1 MLFFTDYQALL
12 MTLPME
18 TMSSSQVRLL
28 VLTPEYPDFLW
39 LQSLLAAD
47 QELLPDLVWCPDL
60 IDCDDLIRHTHFDVI
75 LWDCVFHGDSE
86 AAFLDYLNVAS
97 NDKPV
102 LALSGET
109 SAERAPEL
117 MASGAADYLCR
128 QSLDSWS
135 LARSVKC
142 LWYRGQLVGSAH
154 GHLGR
159 EVASGFINRDL
170 FFDRLQQALL
180 RAERGGHRLA
190 LLHLNLDDFRSF
202 NESFGYQKSDQ
213 LVLKLA
219 ERLRHSL
226 RRVDSLMRIGGDE
239 LAIIVEKVEDSL
251 DITQIIRKLVG
262 ALNDPVTV
270 DGQSV
275 VVSASLGVAT
285 YPEAGDSPENLM
297 RRANRAMFEAKRDPG
312 TSYRFY
318 DRQLHIT
325 AGYQLRLEADLRNA
339 LRGNELE
346 LYYQPRIDLAT
357 EEVRG
362 VECLLRWNHPER
374 GLVGPDEFIPV
385 AERSGLIVPIGYW
398 VIEQACKRL
407 QTSAELGFPGLV
419 FAVNLS
425 FRQFHDRKMTET
437 IFRIIFNANVDTSL
451 LELELTESAMMHDPE
466 YAQRCLREL
475 NQLGISFAL
484 DDFGTG
490 FSSLSNLQH
499 LPISLVKIDKSFVQ
513 ELGHS
518 ADAEHIIRAII
529 SLAHSLQISVV
540 AEGVETEGQLEF
552 LRQQHCDEIQGYY
565 YARPMPWQDLV
576 HFLHNRSQAACLQQ

>member
-1 MLFFTDYQALL
+1 
-12 MTLPME
+12 MTLAVK
-18 TMSSSQVRLL
+18 SFNSGYVRLL
-28 VLTPEYPDFLW
+28 VLTPEYSDFLW
-39 LQSLLAAD
+39 LSALLAGD
-47 QELLPDLVWCPDL
+47 REMEPDLTWCPDL
-60 IDCDDLIRHTHFDVI
+60 IDCDDLIRNTHFDVI
-75 LWDCVFHGDSE
+75 LWDCVFHGGSE
-86 AAFLDYLNVAS
+86 DAFLQYLSAS
-97 NDKPV
+97 SHEKPV
-102 LALSGET
+102 LAMSAE
-109 SAERAPEL
+109 SAAERAPGL
-117 MASGAADYLCR
+117 CSNGAADYLSR
-128 QSLDSWS
+128 QVLDGWS
-135 LARSVKC
+135 LRRAVRC
-142 LWYRGQLVGSAH
+142 LWYRQQLSESAH
-154 GHLGR
+154 GQLGR

-180 RAERGGHRLA
+180 RAERAGQRLA
-190 LLHLNLDDFRSF
+190 LLHINLDDFRSF

-213 LVLKLA
+213 IMLKLA
-219 ERLRHSL
+219 ERLRLNL
-226 RRVDSLMRIGGDE
+226 RRMDSLMRIGGDE
-239 LAIIVEKVEDSL
+239 FAIIVEKVEDSL
-251 DITQIIRKLVG
+251 DITQIIRKIVN
-262 ALNDPVTV
+262 ALGEPISI
-270 DGQSV
+270 DGQNV

-285 YPEAGDSPENLM
+285 YPEAGDSPENLL

-346 LYYQPRIDLAT
+346 VYYQPRIDLAT

-407 QTSAELGFPGLV
+407 QESSELGHPGLV

-552 LRQQHCDEIQGYY
+552 LRQHHCDEIQGYY
-565 YARPMPWQDLV
+565 YARPMPWSDLV
-576 HFLHNRSQAACLQQ
+576 QFLDNRGRSACLQQ

>member
-1 MLFFTDYQALL
+1 
-12 MTLPME
+12 MTLP
-18 TMSSSQVRLL
+18 TDTRPDCLRLL
-28 VLTPEYPDFLW
+28 VLTPEYADYLW
-39 LQSLLAAD
+39 FSAMLADDSEICSDAT
-47 QELLPDLVWCPDL
+47 WCPDL
-60 IDCDDLIRHTHFDVI
+60 VDCDDLISNASFDVI
-75 LWDCVFHGDSE
+75 VWDCVFHGGSE
-86 AAFLDYLNVAS
+86 ASFLQYLSVSSEDKPILAMSAESCGEKARYLVENGASDYLS
-97 NDKPV
+97 
-102 LALSGET
+102 
-109 SAERAPEL
+109 RREL
-117 MASGAADYLCR
+117 DPWNFR
-128 QSLDSWS
+128 
-135 LARSVKC
+135 RSIKC
-142 LWYRGQLVGSAH
+142 LWYRSQLTQSTNGQ
-154 GHLGR
+154 LGR
-159 EVASGFINRDL
+159 EVATGFINRDL
-170 FFDRLQQALL
+170 FFDRLQQAVL
-180 RAERGGHRLA
+180 RAERANHRLA
-190 LLHLNLDDFRSF
+190 LLHLNIDDFRNI

-213 LVLKLA
+213 LMLRLA
-219 ERLRHSL
+219 ERLRQTL
-226 RRVDSLMRIGGDE
+226 RRVDSLMRSGGDE

-251 DITQIIRKLVG
+251 DITQIIRKVVS
-262 ALNDPVTV
+262 ALDEPVMV
-270 DGQSV
+270 DGQNV

-285 YPEAGDSPENLM
+285 YPEAGDSPEELL

-318 DRQLHIT
+318 DRQLHIS

-339 LRGNELE
+339 LRGKELE

-407 QTSAELGFPGLV
+407 QESTELGFPGLV

-513 ELGHS
+513 ELGQS

-565 YARPMPWQDLV
+565 YARPMPWNDLV
-576 HFLHNRSQAACLQQ
+576 QFMNRQNQSACLQK

>member
-1 MLFFTDYQALL
+1 
-12 MTLPME
+12 MTLPLE
-18 TMSSSQVRLL
+18 NVGHDQLRVL
-28 VLTPEYPDFLW
+28 VLTPDYADFLW
-39 LQSLLAAD
+39 LDALLAGD
-47 QELLPDLVWCPDL
+47 PEMNPDSTWCPDL
-60 IDCDDLIRHTHFDVI
+60 VDCDDLIRNAKFDIIV
-75 LWDCVFHGDSE
+75 WNCVFHGGSE
-86 AAFLDYLNVAS
+86 TAFLQYLAVAS
-97 NDKPV
+97 GGRPV
-102 LALSGET
+102 LALS
-109 SAERAPEL
+109 AEAPGVRAPDL
-117 MASGAADYLCR
+117 LSGGAADYLSR
-128 QSLDSWS
+128 QGLDHWS
-135 LARSVKC
+135 FRRAVKS
-142 LWYRGQLVGSAH
+142 LWYREQLANSAH
-154 GHLGR
+154 SQLGR
-159 EVASGFINRDL
+159 GVASGFINRDL

-180 RAERGGHRLA
+180 RAQRGNHRLA
-190 LLHLNLDDFRSF
+190 LLHLNIDDFRSI

-213 LVLKLA
+213 LMIKLA
-219 ERLRHSL
+219 AKVRQGL

-239 LAIIVEKVEDSL
+239 LAIIVEKIEDSL
-251 DITQIIRKLVG
+251 DITQIIRKVVN
-262 ALNDPVTV
+262 ALNEPVTI

-285 YPEAGDSPENLM
+285 YPEAGESPENLM

-318 DRQLHIT
+318 DRQLHLS

-346 LYYQPRIDLAT
+346 LYYQPRIDLASN
-357 EEVRG
+357 EVRG

-407 QTSAELGFPGLV
+407 QESAELGFPGLV

-513 ELGHS
+513 ALGQS

-540 AEGVETEGQLEF
+540 AEGVETESQLEF
-552 LRQQHCDEIQGYY
+552 LRQQHCDEIQGYF
-565 YARPMPWQDLV
+565 YARPMPWADLV
-576 HFLHNRSQAACLQQ
+576 QFLNKRGESACLQL

>member
-1 MLFFTDYQALL
+1 
-12 MTLPME
+12 MTLPLE
-18 TMSSSQVRLL
+18 TIRPSQLRVL
-28 VLTPEYPDFLW
+28 VLVPDYADYLW
-39 LQSLLAAD
+39 LDHFLSHDPEFDAD
-47 QELLPDLVWCPDL
+47 ATWCPDL
-60 IDCDDLIRHTHFDVI
+60 VDCDDLIRNASFDVI
-75 LWDCVFHGDSE
+75 IWDCVFHGGSE
-86 AAFLDYLNVAS
+86 SAFLQYLAVAS
-97 NDKPV
+97 NEKPV
-102 LALSGET
+102 LALSAE
-109 SAERAPEL
+109 SADERAPEL
-117 MASGAADYLCR
+117 LVAGADDYLCR
-128 QSLDSWS
+128 QTLEHWS
-135 LARSVKC
+135 LCRAVKS
-142 LWYRGQLVGSAH
+142 LWYRGQLSESAH
-154 GHLGR
+154 GQLGR
-159 EVASGFINRDL
+159 GVATGFINRDL

-190 LLHLNLDDFRSF
+190 LLHLNIDDFRSI

-213 LVLKLA
+213 LMMKLA
-219 ERLRHSL
+219 ERMRQGL

-251 DITQIIRKLVG
+251 DITQIIRKVVA
-262 ALNDPVTV
+262 ALDEPVTL
-270 DGQSV
+270 DGQAIGV
-275 VVSASLGVAT
+275 NASLGVAT
-285 YPEAGDSPENLM
+285 YPEAGDSAENLL

-318 DRQLHIT
+318 DRQLHIS
-325 AGYQLRLEADLRNA
+325 AGYQLRLEADLRSA
-339 LRGNELE
+339 LRGRELE

-362 VECLLRWNHPER
+362 VECLLRWHHPER

-407 QTSAELGFPGLV
+407 QESAEMGFPGLV

-513 ELGHS
+513 DLGNS

-565 YARPMPWQDLV
+565 YARPMPWSDLV
-576 HFLHNRSQAACLQQ
+576 QFLRSRGQPACLQR

>member
-1 MLFFTDYQALL
+1 
-12 MTLPME
+12 MTLVPTE
-18 TMSSSQVRLL
+18 ANASQVKVL
-28 VLTPEYPDFLW
+28 VLTREYADFLW
-39 LQSLLAAD
+39 LGTLLSGDAEMNAD
-47 QELLPDLVWCPDL
+47 MTWCPDL
-60 IDCDDLIRHTHFDVI
+60 VDCDDLIRNTSFDLI
-75 LWDCVFHGDSE
+75 LWDCVFHSGSE
-86 AAFLDYLNVAS
+86 SSFIQYLMAS
-97 NDKPV
+97 SGEKPI
-102 LALSGET
+102 LALSAEA
-109 SAERAPEL
+109 SEERAAEL
-117 MASGAADYLCR
+117 CDNGASDYLSR
-128 QSLDSWS
+128 QSLDRRA
-135 LARSVKC
+135 LRRSVRC
-142 LWYRGQLVGSAH
+142 LWYRQQLSESAH
-154 GHLGR
+154 GQLGR

-170 FFDRLQQALL
+170 FFDRLQSALT
-180 RAERGGHRLA
+180 RAKTASHRLA
-190 LLHLNLDDFRSF
+190 LLHINLDDFRSF
-202 NESFGYQKSDQ
+202 NESFGYRQSDQ
-213 LVLKLA
+213 LLLRLA
-219 ERLRHSL
+219 KRLRLEL
-226 RRVDSLMRIGGDE
+226 RRADSLMRIGGDE
-239 LAIIVEKVEDSL
+239 FAIIIEKVDDSL
-251 DITQIIRKLVG
+251 NVAQIIRKIVT
-262 ALNDPVTV
+262 ALGEPVQL
-270 DGQSV
+270 DGQAI

-285 YPEAGDSPENLM
+285 YPEAGDSPENLL

-312 TSYRFY
+312 TSYRYY
-318 DRQLHIT
+318 DRELHIT
-325 AGYQLRLEADLRNA
+325 AGHQLRLEADLRNA

-346 LYYQPRIDLAT
+346 VFYQPRIDLAT

-407 QTSAELGFPGLV
+407 QESGELGHPGLV

-437 IFRIIFNANVDTSL
+437 IFRIIYNANIDTSL

-513 ELGHS
+513 DLGRS

-565 YARPMPWQDLV
+565 YARPMPWERLV
-576 HFLHNRSQAACLQQ
+576 EFLENRDKAACL

>member
-1 MLFFTDYQALL
+1 
-12 MTLPME
+12 MTLP
-18 TMSSSQVRLL
+18 TDTRPDCLRLL
-28 VLTPEYPDFLW
+28 VLTPEYADYLW
-39 LQSLLAAD
+39 FSAMLADDSEICSDAT
-47 QELLPDLVWCPDL
+47 WCPDL
-60 IDCDDLIRHTHFDVI
+60 VDCDDLISNASFDVI
-75 LWDCVFHGDSE
+75 VWDCVFHGGSE
-86 AAFLDYLNVAS
+86 ASFLQYLSVSSEDIPILAMSAESCGEKARYLVENGASDYLS
-97 NDKPV
+97 
-102 LALSGET
+102 
-109 SAERAPEL
+109 RREL
-117 MASGAADYLCR
+117 DPWNFR
-128 QSLDSWS
+128 
-135 LARSVKC
+135 RSIKC
-142 LWYRGQLVGSAH
+142 LWYRSQLTQSANGQ
-154 GHLGR
+154 LGR
-159 EVASGFINRDL
+159 EVATGFINRDL
-170 FFDRLQQALL
+170 FFDRLQQAVL
-180 RAERGGHRLA
+180 RAERANHRLA
-190 LLHLNLDDFRSF
+190 LLHLNIDDFRNI

-213 LVLKLA
+213 LMLRLA
-219 ERLRHSL
+219 ERLRQTL

-251 DITQIIRKLVG
+251 DITQIIRKVVS
-262 ALNDPVTV
+262 ALDEPVMV
-270 DGQSV
+270 DGQNV

-285 YPEAGDSPENLM
+285 YPEAGDSPEELL

-318 DRQLHIT
+318 DRQLHIS

-339 LRGNELE
+339 LRGKELE

-407 QTSAELGFPGLV
+407 QESTELGFPGLV

-513 ELGHS
+513 ELGQS

-565 YARPMPWQDLV
+565 YARPMPWNDLV
-576 HFLHNRSQAACLQQ
+576 QFLNRQNQSACLQK

>member
-1 MLFFTDYQALL
+1 
-12 MTLPME
+12 MTLSLD
-18 TMSSSQVRLL
+18 TRHDRLRLL
-28 VLTPEYPDFLW
+28 VLTPEYADYLW
-39 LQSLLAAD
+39 FRAMLSDD
-47 QELLPDLVWCPDL
+47 QEISPDATWCPDL
-60 IDCDDLIRHTHFDVI
+60 IDCDDLIRNASFDVI
-75 LWDCVFHGDSE
+75 VWDCVFHGGSE
-86 AAFLDYLNVAS
+86 SGFLQYLMVS
-97 NDKPV
+97 SEDKPI
-102 LALSGET
+102 LALS
-109 SAERAPEL
+109 AAPCDEKGPEVL
-117 MASGAADYLCR
+117 ASGAADYLCR
-128 QSLDSWS
+128 QTIDGWS
-135 LARSVKC
+135 FRRAVKC
-142 LWYRGQLVGSAH
+142 LWYREQLSESAH
-154 GHLGR
+154 GQLGR
-159 EVASGFINRDL
+159 EVATGFINRDL

-180 RAERGGHRLA
+180 RAERAGHRLA
-190 LLHLNLDDFRSF
+190 LLHLNLDDFRNI
-202 NESFGYQKSDQ
+202 NETFGYQKSDQ
-213 LVLKLA
+213 LMFRLA
-219 ERLRHSL
+219 ERLRHKL

-251 DITQIIRKLVG
+251 DISQIIRKVVE
-262 ALNDPVTV
+262 ALDEPLTL
-270 DGQSV
+270 DGQTL

-285 YPEAGDSPENLM
+285 YPEAGDSPEELL

-318 DRQLHIT
+318 DRQLHIS

-339 LRGNELE
+339 IRRKELE

-357 EEVRG
+357 EEARG

-374 GLVGPDEFIPV
+374 GMVGPEEFIPV

-407 QTSAELGFPGLV
+407 KESAELGFPGLV

-451 LELELTESAMMHDPE
+451 LELELTESAMMHDPD

-513 ELGHS
+513 ELGTS

-529 SLAHSLQISVV
+529 SLAHSLQMSVV
-540 AEGVETEGQLEF
+540 AEGVETKGQLDF
-552 LRQQHCDEIQGYY
+552 LRQHHCDEIQGYY
-565 YARPMPWQDLV
+565 FARPMPWEDLV
-576 HFLHNRSQAACLQQ
+576 QFLTRQNQSACLQK

>member
-1 MLFFTDYQALL
+1 
-12 MTLPME
+12 MTLP
-18 TMSSSQVRLL
+18 TDTRPDCLRLL
-28 VLTPEYPDFLW
+28 VLTPEYADYLW
-39 LQSLLAAD
+39 FSAMLADDSEICSDAT
-47 QELLPDLVWCPDL
+47 WCPDL
-60 IDCDDLIRHTHFDVI
+60 VDCDDLISNASFDVI
-75 LWDCVFHGDSE
+75 VWDCVFHGGSE
-86 AAFLDYLNVAS
+86 ASFLQYLSVSSEDKPILAMSAESCGEKARYLVENGASDYLS
-97 NDKPV
+97 
-102 LALSGET
+102 
-109 SAERAPEL
+109 RREL
-117 MASGAADYLCR
+117 DPWNFR
-128 QSLDSWS
+128 
-135 LARSVKC
+135 RSIKC
-142 LWYRGQLVGSAH
+142 LWYRSQLTQSANGQ
-154 GHLGR
+154 LGR
-159 EVASGFINRDL
+159 EVATGFINRDL
-170 FFDRLQQALL
+170 FFDRLQQAVL
-180 RAERGGHRLA
+180 RAERANHRLA
-190 LLHLNLDDFRSF
+190 LLHLNIDDFRNI

-213 LVLKLA
+213 LMLRLA
-219 ERLRHSL
+219 ERLRQTL

-251 DITQIIRKLVG
+251 DITQIIRKVVS
-262 ALNDPVTV
+262 ALDEPVMV
-270 DGQSV
+270 DGQNV

-285 YPEAGDSPENLM
+285 YPEAGDSPEELL

-318 DRQLHIT
+318 DRQLHIS

-339 LRGNELE
+339 LRGKELE

-407 QTSAELGFPGLV
+407 QESTELGFPGLV

-490 FSSLSNLQH
+490 FSSLSNLQP

-513 ELGHS
+513 ELGQS

-565 YARPMPWQDLV
+565 YARPMPWNDLV
-576 HFLHNRSQAACLQQ
+576 QFLNRQNQSACLQK

>member
-1 MLFFTDYQALL
+1 
-12 MTLPME
+12 MTLSLDTRPDCL
-18 TMSSSQVRLL
+18 RLL
-28 VLTPEYPDFLW
+28 VLTPEYADFLW
-39 LQSLLAAD
+39 LSALLQD
-47 QELLPDLVWCPDL
+47 DPEISPDAIWCPDL
-60 IDCDDLIRHTHFDVI
+60 VDCDDLIRNASFDVI
-75 LWDCVFHGDSE
+75 VWDCIFHGGDEQSFLQYLSVSSE
-86 AAFLDYLNVAS
+86 
-97 NDKPV
+97 DKPV
-102 LALSGET
+102 LALS
-109 SAERAPEL
+109 AEPCNERGGKL
-117 MASGAADYLCR
+117 LQDGASDYLCR
-128 QSLDSWS
+128 QTLDRWS
-135 LARSVKC
+135 FRRAVKY
-142 LWYRGQLVGSAH
+142 LWYRVQLSESANGQ
-154 GHLGR
+154 LGR
-159 EVASGFINRDL
+159 EVATGFINRDL

-180 RAERGGHRLA
+180 RAERAGHRLA
-190 LLHLNLDDFRSF
+190 LLHLNVDDFRSI

-213 LVLKLA
+213 LMFRLA
-219 ERLRHSL
+219 ERLRQKM

-239 LAIIVEKVEDSL
+239 LAIIIEKVEDSL
-251 DITQIIRKLVG
+251 DITQIIRKVVV
-262 ALNDPVTV
+262 ALDEPLTV
-270 DGQSV
+270 DGQMI

-285 YPEAGDSPENLM
+285 YPEAGDSPEELL

-318 DRQLHIT
+318 DRQLHIS

-339 LRGNELE
+339 LRGKELE

-362 VECLLRWNHPER
+362 VECLLRWNHPKR

-407 QTSAELGFPGLV
+407 QESAEMGFPGLV

-451 LELELTESAMMHDPE
+451 LELELTESAMMHDPD

-513 ELGHS
+513 ELGQS

-540 AEGVETEGQLEF
+540 AEGVETESQLEF

-565 YARPMPWQDLV
+565 FARPMPWNDLV
-576 HFLHNRSQAACLQQ
+576 QFLNHRNQSACLQQ

>member
-1 MLFFTDYQALL
+1 
-12 MTLPME
+12 MTLVSTEAKVSP
-18 TMSSSQVRLL
+18 VKLL
-28 VLTPEYPDFLW
+28 VLTPEYADLLW
-39 LQSLLAAD
+39 LADLLAGDTEMDAD
-47 QELLPDLVWCPDL
+47 LTWCPDL
-60 IDCDDLIRHTHFDVI
+60 VDCDDLIRNTSFDVVI
-75 LWDCVFHGDSE
+75 WDCVFHSGSE
-86 AAFLDYLNVAS
+86 SAFLQYLTVS
-97 NDKPV
+97 GGEKPI
-102 LALSGET
+102 LALS
-109 SAERAPEL
+109 AEPFAKRGVEL
-117 MASGAADYLCR
+117 CRRGAADYLSR
-128 QSLDSWS
+128 QSLDCWT
-135 LARSVKC
+135 LRRAVRC
-142 LWYRGQLVGSAH
+142 LWYRQQLSESAH

-170 FFDRLQQALL
+170 FFDRLQNALI
-180 RAERGGHRLA
+180 RAKTASQRLA
-190 LLHLNLDDFRSF
+190 LLHINLDDFRSF
-202 NESFGYQKSDQ
+202 NESFGYRQSDQ
-213 LVLKLA
+213 LMLKLA
-219 ERLRHSL
+219 DRMRTDL
-226 RRVDSLMRIGGDE
+226 RRADSLMRIGGDE
-239 LAIIVEKVEDSL
+239 FAIIIEKVDDGPDVAQL
-251 DITQIIRKLVG
+251 IRKIVAAMG
-262 ALNDPVTV
+262 EPVQI

-285 YPEAGDSPENLM
+285 YPEAGDSPENLL

-312 TSYRFY
+312 TSYRYY
-318 DRQLHIT
+318 DRELHIT
-325 AGYQLRLEADLRNA
+325 AGHQLRLEADLRNA

-346 LYYQPRIDLAT
+346 VFYQPRIDLAT

-407 QTSAELGFPGLV
+407 KEADGMGYPGLV

-437 IFRIIFNANVDTSL
+437 IFRIIFNANIDTSL
-451 LELELTESAMMHDPE
+451 LELELTESAMMHDPD

-513 ELGHS
+513 GLGHS
-518 ADAEHIIRAII
+518 ADSEHIIRAII

-552 LRQQHCDEIQGYY
+552 LRQHHCDEIQGYY
-565 YARPMPWQDLV
+565 YARPMPWNSLV
-576 HFLHNRSQAACLQQ
+576 EFLNNRGKAACL

>member
-1 MLFFTDYQALL
+1 
-12 MTLPME
+12 MTLP
-18 TMSSSQVRLL
+18 TDTRPDCLRLL
-28 VLTPEYPDFLW
+28 VLTPEYADYLW
-39 LQSLLAAD
+39 FSAMLADDSEICSDAT
-47 QELLPDLVWCPDL
+47 WCPDL
-60 IDCDDLIRHTHFDVI
+60 VDCDDLISNASFDVI
-75 LWDCVFHGDSE
+75 VWDCVFHGGSE
-86 AAFLDYLNVAS
+86 ASFLQYLSVSSEDKPILAMSAESCGEKARYLVENGASDYLS
-97 NDKPV
+97 
-102 LALSGET
+102 
-109 SAERAPEL
+109 RREL
-117 MASGAADYLCR
+117 DPWNFR
-128 QSLDSWS
+128 
-135 LARSVKC
+135 RSIKC
-142 LWYRGQLVGSAH
+142 LWYRSQLTQSTNGQ
-154 GHLGR
+154 LGR
-159 EVASGFINRDL
+159 EVATGFINRDL
-170 FFDRLQQALL
+170 FFDRLQQAVL
-180 RAERGGHRLA
+180 RAERANHRLA
-190 LLHLNLDDFRSF
+190 LLHLNIDDFRNI

-213 LVLKLA
+213 LMLRLA
-219 ERLRHSL
+219 ERLRQTL
-226 RRVDSLMRIGGDE
+226 RRLDSLMRIGGDE

-251 DITQIIRKLVG
+251 DITQIIRKVVS
-262 ALNDPVTV
+262 ALDEPVMV
-270 DGQSV
+270 DGQNV

-285 YPEAGDSPENLM
+285 YPEAGDSPEELL

-318 DRQLHIT
+318 DRQLHIS

-339 LRGNELE
+339 LRGKELE

-407 QTSAELGFPGLV
+407 QESTELGFPGLV

-513 ELGHS
+513 ELGQS

-565 YARPMPWQDLV
+565 YARPMPWNDLV
-576 HFLHNRSQAACLQQ
+576 KFMNRQNQSACLQK

>member
-1 MLFFTDYQALL
+1 
-12 MTLPME
+12 MTLP
-18 TMSSSQVRLL
+18 TDTRPDCLRLL
-28 VLTPEYPDFLW
+28 VLTPEYADYLW
-39 LQSLLAAD
+39 LSAMLADDSEICSDAT
-47 QELLPDLVWCPDL
+47 WCPDL
-60 IDCDDLIRHTHFDVI
+60 VDCDDLISNASFDVI
-75 LWDCVFHGDSE
+75 VWDCVFHGGSE
-86 AAFLDYLNVAS
+86 ASFLQYLSVSSEDKPILAMSAESCGEKARYLVENGASDYLS
-97 NDKPV
+97 
-102 LALSGET
+102 
-109 SAERAPEL
+109 RREL
-117 MASGAADYLCR
+117 DPWNFR
-128 QSLDSWS
+128 
-135 LARSVKC
+135 RSIKC
-142 LWYRGQLVGSAH
+142 LWYRSQLTQSANGQ
-154 GHLGR
+154 LGR
-159 EVASGFINRDL
+159 EVATGFINRDL
-170 FFDRLQQALL
+170 FFDRLQQAVL
-180 RAERGGHRLA
+180 RAERANHRLA
-190 LLHLNLDDFRSF
+190 LLHLNIDDFRNI

-213 LVLKLA
+213 LMLRLA
-219 ERLRHSL
+219 ERLRQTL

-251 DITQIIRKLVG
+251 DITQIIRKVVS
-262 ALNDPVTV
+262 ALDEPVMV
-270 DGQSV
+270 DGQNV

-285 YPEAGDSPENLM
+285 YPEAGDSPEELL

-318 DRQLHIT
+318 DRQLHIS

-339 LRGNELE
+339 LRGKELE

-407 QTSAELGFPGLV
+407 QESTELGFPGLV

-513 ELGHS
+513 ELGQS

-565 YARPMPWQDLV
+565 YARPMPWNDLV
-576 HFLHNRSQAACLQQ
+576 QFMNRQNQSACLQK

>member
-1 MLFFTDYQALL
+1 
-12 MTLPME
+12 MTLP
-18 TMSSSQVRLL
+18 TDTRPDCLRLL
-28 VLTPEYPDFLW
+28 VLTPEYADYLW
-39 LQSLLAAD
+39 FSAMLADDSEICSDAT
-47 QELLPDLVWCPDL
+47 WCPDL
-60 IDCDDLIRHTHFDVI
+60 VDCDDLISNASFDVI
-75 LWDCVFHGDSE
+75 VWDCVFHGGSE
-86 AAFLDYLNVAS
+86 ASFLQYLSVSSEDKPILAMSAESCGEKARYLVENGASDYLS
-97 NDKPV
+97 
-102 LALSGET
+102 
-109 SAERAPEL
+109 RREL
-117 MASGAADYLCR
+117 DPWNFR
-128 QSLDSWS
+128 
-135 LARSVKC
+135 RSIKC
-142 LWYRGQLVGSAH
+142 LWYRSQLTQSTNGQ
-154 GHLGR
+154 LGR
-159 EVASGFINRDL
+159 EVATGFINRDL
-170 FFDRLQQALL
+170 FFDRLQQAVL
-180 RAERGGHRLA
+180 RAERANHRLA
-190 LLHLNLDDFRSF
+190 LLHLNIDDFRNI

-213 LVLKLA
+213 LMLRLA
-219 ERLRHSL
+219 ERLRQTL

-251 DITQIIRKLVG
+251 DITQIIRKVVS
-262 ALNDPVTV
+262 ALDEPVMV
-270 DGQSV
+270 DGQNV

-285 YPEAGDSPENLM
+285 YPEAGDSPEELL

-318 DRQLHIT
+318 DRQLHIS

-339 LRGNELE
+339 LRGKELE

-407 QTSAELGFPGLV
+407 QESTELGFPGLV

-513 ELGHS
+513 ELGQS

-565 YARPMPWQDLV
+565 YARPMPWNDLV
-576 HFLHNRSQAACLQQ
+576 QFLNRQNQSACLQK

>member
-1 MLFFTDYQALL
+1 
-12 MTLPME
+12 MTLPLE
-18 TMSSSQVRLL
+18 TVGHGQLRLL
-28 VLTPEYPDFLW
+28 VLTPNYADFLW
-39 LQSLLAAD
+39 LSAMLAED
-47 QELLPDLVWCPDL
+47 PEISSDSTWCPDL
-60 IDCDDLIRHTHFDVI
+60 VDCDDLIRNAAFDMIV
-75 LWDCVFHGDSE
+75 WDCAFHGGSE
-86 AAFLDYLNVAS
+86 SAFLQYMAVAS
-97 NDKPV
+97 EGRPV
-102 LALSGET
+102 LALSAEMPD
-109 SAERAPEL
+109 ERAPEL
-117 MASGAADYLCR
+117 LSSGAADYLSH
-128 QSLDSWS
+128 QELDHW
-135 LARSVKC
+135 AFRRAVKG
-142 LWYRGQLVGSAH
+142 LWYREQLASSAH
-154 GHLGR
+154 RQLGR
-159 EVASGFINRDL
+159 GVVSGFINRDL
-170 FFDRLQQALL
+170 FFDRLQQAML
-180 RAERGGHRLA
+180 RAQRGRYRLA
-190 LLHLNLDDFRSF
+190 LLHLNIDDFRSI
-202 NESFGYQKSDQ
+202 NESFGYHKSDQ
-213 LVLKLA
+213 LMIQVASKV
-219 ERLRHSL
+219 RQGL

-251 DITQIIRKLVG
+251 DITQIIRKVVK
-262 ALNDPVTV
+262 ALDEPVII

-297 RRANRAMFEAKRDPG
+297 RLANRAMFEAKPDPG

-318 DRQLHIT
+318 DRQLHIS

-346 LYYQPRIDLAT
+346 LYYQPRIDLASND
-357 EEVRG
+357 VRG
-362 VECLLRWNHPER
+362 VECLLRWNHPKR

-407 QTSAELGFPGLV
+407 QESGGLGFPELV

-466 YAQRCLREL
+466 YAKRCLREL
-475 NQLGISFAL
+475 SQLGISFAL

-490 FSSLSNLQH
+490 FSSLSHLQD

-513 ELGHS
+513 ALGQS
-518 ADAEHIIRAII
+518 TGAEHIIRAII

-540 AEGVETEGQLEF
+540 AEGVETESQLDF

-565 YARPMPWQDLV
+565 YARPMPWVDLV
-576 HFLHNRSQAACLQQ
+576 QFLNKRGQSACLKL

>member
-1 MLFFTDYQALL
+1 
-12 MTLPME
+12 MTLVPTE
-18 TMSSSQVRLL
+18 ANASQVKVL
-28 VLTPEYPDFLW
+28 VLTREYADFLW
-39 LQSLLAAD
+39 LGALLSGDTEMNAD
-47 QELLPDLVWCPDL
+47 LTWCPDL
-60 IDCDDLIRHTHFDVI
+60 VDCDDLIRNTSFDLI
-75 LWDCVFHGDSE
+75 LWDCVFHSGSE
-86 AAFLDYLNVAS
+86 SAFIQYLMAS
-97 NDKPV
+97 SGEKPI
-102 LALSGET
+102 LALSAEA
-109 SAERAPEL
+109 SEERAAEL
-117 MASGAADYLCR
+117 CDSGASDYLSR
-128 QSLDSWS
+128 QSLDRRA
-135 LARSVKC
+135 LRRAVRC
-142 LWYRGQLVGSAH
+142 LWYRQQLSESAH
-154 GHLGR
+154 GQLGR

-170 FFDRLQQALL
+170 FFDRLQSALT
-180 RAERGGHRLA
+180 RAKNASHRLA
-190 LLHLNLDDFRSF
+190 LLHINLDDFRSF
-202 NESFGYQKSDQ
+202 NESFGYRQSDQ
-213 LVLKLA
+213 LLLRLA
-219 ERLRHSL
+219 KRLRL
-226 RRVDSLMRIGGDE
+226 ELGRADSLMRIGGDE
-239 LAIIVEKVEDSL
+239 FAIIIEKVDDSL
-251 DITQIIRKLVG
+251 NVAQIIRKIVT
-262 ALNDPVTV
+262 ALGEPVQL
-270 DGQSV
+270 DGQAI

-285 YPEAGDSPENLM
+285 YPEAGDSPENLL

-312 TSYRFY
+312 TSYRYY
-318 DRQLHIT
+318 DRELHIT
-325 AGYQLRLEADLRNA
+325 AGHQLRLEADLRNA

-346 LYYQPRIDLAT
+346 VFYQPRIDLAT

-407 QTSAELGFPGLV
+407 QESGELGHPGLV

-437 IFRIIFNANVDTSL
+437 IFRIIYNANIDTSL

-513 ELGHS
+513 DLGRS

-565 YARPMPWQDLV
+565 YARPMPWERLV
-576 HFLHNRSQAACLQQ
+576 EFLDNRDKAACL

>member
-1 MLFFTDYQALL
+1 
-12 MTLPME
+12 MTLP
-18 TMSSSQVRLL
+18 TDTRPDCLRLL
-28 VLTPEYPDFLW
+28 VLTPEYADYLW
-39 LQSLLAAD
+39 FSAMLADDSEICSDAT
-47 QELLPDLVWCPDL
+47 WCPDL
-60 IDCDDLIRHTHFDVI
+60 VDCDDLISNASFDVI
-75 LWDCVFHGDSE
+75 VWDCVFHGGSE
-86 AAFLDYLNVAS
+86 ASFLQYLSVSSEDKPILAMSAESCGEKARYLVENGASDYLS
-97 NDKPV
+97 
-102 LALSGET
+102 
-109 SAERAPEL
+109 RREL
-117 MASGAADYLCR
+117 DPWNFR
-128 QSLDSWS
+128 
-135 LARSVKC
+135 RSIKC
-142 LWYRGQLVGSAH
+142 LWYRSQLTQSANGQ
-154 GHLGR
+154 LGR
-159 EVASGFINRDL
+159 EVATGFINRDL
-170 FFDRLQQALL
+170 FFDRLQQAVL
-180 RAERGGHRLA
+180 RAERANHRLA
-190 LLHLNLDDFRSF
+190 LLHLNIDDFRNI

-213 LVLKLA
+213 LMLRLA
-219 ERLRHSL
+219 ERLRQTL

-251 DITQIIRKLVG
+251 DITQIIRKVVS
-262 ALNDPVTV
+262 ALDEPVMV
-270 DGQSV
+270 DGQNV

-285 YPEAGDSPENLM
+285 YPEAGDSPEELL

-318 DRQLHIT
+318 DRQLHIS

-339 LRGNELE
+339 LRGKELE

-407 QTSAELGFPGLV
+407 QESNELGFPGLV

-513 ELGHS
+513 ELGQS

-565 YARPMPWQDLV
+565 YARPMPWNDLV
-576 HFLHNRSQAACLQQ
+576 QFLNRQNQSACLQK

>member
-1 MLFFTDYQALL
+1 
-12 MTLPME
+12 MTLP
-18 TMSSSQVRLL
+18 TDTRPDCLRLL
-28 VLTPEYPDFLW
+28 VLTPEYADYLW
-39 LQSLLAAD
+39 LSAMLADDSEICSDAT
-47 QELLPDLVWCPDL
+47 WCPDL
-60 IDCDDLIRHTHFDVI
+60 VDCDDLISNASFDVI
-75 LWDCVFHGDSE
+75 VWDCVFHGGSE
-86 AAFLDYLNVAS
+86 ASFLQYLSVSSEDKPILAMSAESCGEKARYLVENGASDYLS
-97 NDKPV
+97 
-102 LALSGET
+102 
-109 SAERAPEL
+109 RREL
-117 MASGAADYLCR
+117 DPWNFR
-128 QSLDSWS
+128 
-135 LARSVKC
+135 RSIKC
-142 LWYRGQLVGSAH
+142 LWYRSQLTQSTNGQ
-154 GHLGR
+154 LGR
-159 EVASGFINRDL
+159 EVATGFINRDL
-170 FFDRLQQALL
+170 FFDRLQQAVL
-180 RAERGGHRLA
+180 RAERANHRLA
-190 LLHLNLDDFRSF
+190 LLHLNIDDFRNI

-213 LVLKLA
+213 LMLRLA
-219 ERLRHSL
+219 ERLRQTL

-251 DITQIIRKLVG
+251 DITQIIRKVVS
-262 ALNDPVTV
+262 ALDEPVMV
-270 DGQSV
+270 DGQNV

-285 YPEAGDSPENLM
+285 YPEAGDSPEELL

-318 DRQLHIT
+318 DRQLHIS

-339 LRGNELE
+339 LRGKELE

-407 QTSAELGFPGLV
+407 QESTELGFPGLV

-513 ELGHS
+513 ELGQS

-565 YARPMPWQDLV
+565 YARPMPWNDLV
-576 HFLHNRSQAACLQQ
+576 QFMNRQNQSACLQK

>member
-1 MLFFTDYQALL
+1 
-12 MTLPME
+12 MTLATE
-18 TMSSSQVRLL
+18 TMSCSRIRILA
-28 VLTPEYPDFLW
+28 LTPEYTDVLW
-39 LQSLLAAD
+39 FGSLLSRNREFD
-47 QELLPDLVWCPDL
+47 PDITWCPDL
-60 IDCDDLIRHTHFDVI
+60 LDCEDLIRNAHFDVI
-75 LWDCVFHGDSE
+75 LWDCVFHGGSE
-86 AAFLDYLNVAS
+86 KAFIQYLSVS
-97 NDKPV
+97 CNDKPV
-102 LALSGET
+102 LALSAEPEH
-109 SAERAPEL
+109 ERAAA
-117 MASGAADYLCR
+117 MIQDGAADYLCR
-128 QSLDSWS
+128 ARLDQWTLSR
-135 LARSVKC
+135 AVRC
-142 LWYRGQLVGSAH
+142 LWYREQLAESAH
-154 GHLGR
+154 GQLGR

-180 RAERGGHRLA
+180 RAERTHQRLA
-190 LLHLNLDDFRSF
+190 LVHINLDDFRTL
-202 NESFGYQKSDQ
+202 NESLGYQRSDQ
-213 LVLKLA
+213 LMLKLA
-219 ERLRHSL
+219 ERLRYNL

-239 LAIIVEKVEDSL
+239 FAVIVEKVEDSL
-251 DITQIIRKLVG
+251 DVTQVIRKVVNT
-262 ALNDPVTV
+262 LNDPVTL
-270 DGQSV
+270 DGHTV

-285 YPEAGDSPENLM
+285 YPEAGDNPENLL
-297 RRANRAMFEAKRDPG
+297 RRANRAMFEAKRDAG

-318 DRQLHIT
+318 DQQLHVT

-339 LRGNELE
+339 LRGRELE
-346 LYYQPRIDLAT
+346 LYFQPRIDLAT

-362 VECLLRWNHPER
+362 VECLVRWNHPER
-374 GLVGPDEFIPV
+374 GLVSPDEFIPA

-398 VIEQACKRL
+398 VIEQACGRL
-407 QTSAELGFPGLV
+407 RDAAELGYPGLV

-437 IFRIIFNANVDTSL
+437 IFRIIYNANVDTSL

-499 LPISLVKIDKSFVQ
+499 LPIALVKIDKSFVQ
-513 ELGHS
+513 ELGTS

-565 YARPMPWQDLV
+565 YARPMPWKDLV
-576 HFLHNRSQAACLQQ
+576 EFLDNRNRLVSPALNP

>member
-1 MLFFTDYQALL
+1 
-12 MTLPME
+12 MTLSLDTRPDCL
-18 TMSSSQVRLL
+18 RLL
-28 VLTPEYPDFLW
+28 VLTPEYADFLW
-39 LQSLLAAD
+39 LSALLQD
-47 QELLPDLVWCPDL
+47 DPEISPDAIWCPDL
-60 IDCDDLIRHTHFDVI
+60 VDCDDLIRNASFDVI
-75 LWDCVFHGDSE
+75 VWDCIFHGGDEQSFLQYLSVSSE
-86 AAFLDYLNVAS
+86 
-97 NDKPV
+97 DKPV
-102 LALSGET
+102 LALS
-109 SAERAPEL
+109 AEPCNERGGKL
-117 MASGAADYLCR
+117 LQDGASDYLCR
-128 QSLDSWS
+128 QTLDRWS
-135 LARSVKC
+135 FRRAVKY
-142 LWYRGQLVGSAH
+142 LWYRVQLSESARGQ
-154 GHLGR
+154 LGR
-159 EVASGFINRDL
+159 EVATGFINRDL

-180 RAERGGHRLA
+180 RAERAGHRLA
-190 LLHLNLDDFRSF
+190 LLHLNVDDFRSI

-213 LVLKLA
+213 LMFRLA
-219 ERLRHSL
+219 ERLRQKM

-239 LAIIVEKVEDSL
+239 LAIIIEKVEDSL
-251 DITQIIRKLVG
+251 DITQIIRKVVV
-262 ALNDPVTV
+262 ALDEPLTV
-270 DGQSV
+270 DGQMI

-285 YPEAGDSPENLM
+285 YPEAGDSPEELL

-318 DRQLHIT
+318 DRQLHIS

-339 LRGNELE
+339 LRGKELE

-362 VECLLRWNHPER
+362 VECLLRWNHPKR

-407 QTSAELGFPGLV
+407 QESAEMGFPGLV

-451 LELELTESAMMHDPE
+451 LELELTESAMMHDPD

-513 ELGHS
+513 ELGQS

-540 AEGVETEGQLEF
+540 AEGVETESQLEF

-565 YARPMPWQDLV
+565 FARPMPWNDLV
-576 HFLHNRSQAACLQQ
+576 QFLNHRNQSACLQK

>member
-1 MLFFTDYQALL
+1 
-12 MTLPME
+12 MTLSLDTRPDRL
-18 TMSSSQVRLL
+18 RLL
-28 VLTPEYPDFLW
+28 VLTPEYADFLW
-39 LQSLLAAD
+39 LSALLD
-47 QELLPDLVWCPDL
+47 NDPELSPDAIWCPDL
-60 IDCDDLIRHTHFDVI
+60 VDCDDLIRNTSFDVI
-75 LWDCVFHGDSE
+75 VWDCIFHGGDE
-86 AAFLDYLNVAS
+86 QAFLQYLSVS
-97 NDKPV
+97 SEDKPV
-102 LALSGET
+102 LALS
-109 SAERAPEL
+109 AEPCNERGGGL
-117 MASGAADYLCR
+117 LQDGASDYLCR
-128 QSLDSWS
+128 QTLDRWS
-135 LARSVKC
+135 FRRAVKY
-142 LWYRGQLVGSAH
+142 LWYRVQLSESARGQ
-154 GHLGR
+154 LGR
-159 EVASGFINRDL
+159 EVATGFINRDL

-180 RAERGGHRLA
+180 RAERAGHRLA
-190 LLHLNLDDFRSF
+190 LLHLNVDDFRSI

-213 LVLKLA
+213 LMFRLA
-219 ERLRHSL
+219 ERLRQKM

-239 LAIIVEKVEDSL
+239 LAIIIEKVEDSL
-251 DITQIIRKLVG
+251 DITQIIRKVVV
-262 ALNDPVTV
+262 ALDEPLTV
-270 DGQSV
+270 DGQMI

-285 YPEAGDSPENLM
+285 YPEAGDSPEELL

-318 DRQLHIT
+318 DRQLHIS

-339 LRGNELE
+339 LRGKELE

-362 VECLLRWNHPER
+362 VECLLRWNHPKR

-407 QTSAELGFPGLV
+407 QESAEMGFPGLV

-451 LELELTESAMMHDPE
+451 LELELTESAMMHDPD

-513 ELGHS
+513 ELGQS

-540 AEGVETEGQLEF
+540 AEGVETESQLEF

-565 YARPMPWQDLV
+565 FARPMPWNDLV
-576 HFLHNRSQAACLQQ
+576 QFLNRRNQSACLQQ

>member
-1 MLFFTDYQALL
+1 
-12 MTLPME
+12 MTLP
-18 TMSSSQVRLL
+18 TDTRPDCLRLL
-28 VLTPEYPDFLW
+28 VLTPEYADYLW
-39 LQSLLAAD
+39 FSAMLADDSEICSDAT
-47 QELLPDLVWCPDL
+47 WCPDL
-60 IDCDDLIRHTHFDVI
+60 VDCDDLISNASFDVI
-75 LWDCVFHGDSE
+75 VWDCVFHGGSE
-86 AAFLDYLNVAS
+86 ASFLQYLSVSSEDIPILAMSAESCGEKARYLVENGASDYLS
-97 NDKPV
+97 
-102 LALSGET
+102 
-109 SAERAPEL
+109 RREL
-117 MASGAADYLCR
+117 DPWNFR
-128 QSLDSWS
+128 
-135 LARSVKC
+135 RSIKC
-142 LWYRGQLVGSAH
+142 LWYRSQLTQSANGQ
-154 GHLGR
+154 LGR
-159 EVASGFINRDL
+159 EVATGFINRDL
-170 FFDRLQQALL
+170 FFDRLQQAVL
-180 RAERGGHRLA
+180 RAERANHRLA
-190 LLHLNLDDFRSF
+190 LLHLNIDDFRNI

-213 LVLKLA
+213 LMLRLA
-219 ERLRHSL
+219 ERLRQTL

-251 DITQIIRKLVG
+251 DITQIIRKVVS
-262 ALNDPVTV
+262 ALDEPVMV
-270 DGQSV
+270 DGQNV

-285 YPEAGDSPENLM
+285 YPEAGDSPEELL

-318 DRQLHIT
+318 DRQLHIS

-339 LRGNELE
+339 LRGKELE

-407 QTSAELGFPGLV
+407 QESTELGFPGLV

-484 DDFGTG
+484 DNFGTG

-513 ELGHS
+513 ELGQS

-565 YARPMPWQDLV
+565 YARPMPWNDLV
-576 HFLHNRSQAACLQQ
+576 QFLNRQNQSACLQK

>member
-1 MLFFTDYQALL
+1 
-12 MTLPME
+12 MTLPLE
-18 TMSSSQVRLL
+18 TIRPSHLRLL
-28 VLTPEYPDFLW
+28 VLVPDHSDFLW
-39 LQSLLAAD
+39 LNEFLSRDA
-47 QELLPDLVWCPDL
+47 EFTPDATWCPDL
-60 IDCDDLIRHTHFDVI
+60 IDCDDLIRNASFDVI
-75 LWDCVFHGDSE
+75 VWDCLFHGGST
-86 AAFLDYLNVAS
+86 AAFLQYLAVAS
-97 NDKPV
+97 NEKPV
-102 LALSGET
+102 LALG
-109 SAERAPEL
+109 AEPAHVRAAEL
-117 MASGAADYLCR
+117 LGAGADDYLCR
-128 QSLDSWS
+128 QSLDHWS
-135 LARSVKC
+135 LRRAVRS
-142 LWYRGQLVGSAH
+142 LWYRGQLSESAH
-154 GHLGR
+154 GQLGR
-159 EVASGFINRDL
+159 DVATGFINRDL
-170 FFDRLQQALL
+170 FFDRLQQSLL

-190 LLHLNLDDFRSF
+190 LLHLNIDDFRSI
-202 NESFGYQKSDQ
+202 NECFGYQKSDQ
-213 LVLKLA
+213 LMMRLA
-219 ERLRHSL
+219 ERLRHDL

-239 LAIIVEKVEDSL
+239 LAIIIEKVEDSL
-251 DITQIIRKLVG
+251 DITQIIRKVVA
-262 ALNDPVTV
+262 ALDEPVTIG
-270 DGQSV
+270 GQTIGV
-275 VVSASLGVAT
+275 NASLGVAT
-285 YPEAGDSPENLM
+285 YPEAGDTAENLL

-318 DRQLHIT
+318 DRQLHIS
-325 AGYQLRLEADLRNA
+325 AGYQLRLEADLRSA
-339 LRGNELE
+339 LRGRELE

-398 VIEQACKRL
+398 VIEQACQRL
-407 QTSAELGFPGLV
+407 QESTEMGFPGLL

-437 IFRIIFNANVDTSL
+437 IFRIIFNASVDTSL

-466 YAQRCLREL
+466 YARRCLREL

-513 ELGHS
+513 GLGHS

-540 AEGVETEGQLEF
+540 AEGVETEAQLEF

-565 YARPMPWQDLV
+565 FARPMPWNDLV
-576 HFLHNRSQAACLQQ
+576 QFLRSRGQSACLQR

>member
-1 MLFFTDYQALL
+1 
-12 MTLPME
+12 MTLPLE
-18 TMSSSQVRLL
+18 TTRPGQLRLL
-28 VLTPEYPDFLW
+28 VLVPDYSDFLW
-39 LQSLLAAD
+39 LNALLADDPDFDAD
-47 QELLPDLVWCPDL
+47 ATWCPDL
-60 IDCDDLIRHTHFDVI
+60 VDCDDLIRNASFDVI
-75 LWDCVFHGDSE
+75 IWDCVFHGGSE
-86 AAFLDYLNVAS
+86 SAFLQYLAVAS
-97 NDKPV
+97 NEKPV
-102 LALSGET
+102 LALSAEP
-109 SAERAPEL
+109 ADERASEL
-117 MASGAADYLCR
+117 LSSGASDYLSR
-128 QSLDSWS
+128 HALDRWGFRR
-135 LARSVKC
+135 AVKS
-142 LWYRGQLVGSAH
+142 LWYRGQLSESAH
-154 GHLGR
+154 GQLGR
-159 EVASGFINRDL
+159 DVATGFINRGL
-170 FFDRLQQALL
+170 FFDRLQQSLL

-190 LLHLNLDDFRSF
+190 LLHLNIDDFRSI

-213 LVLKLA
+213 LMMKLA

-239 LAIIVEKVEDSL
+239 LAIIIEKVEDSL
-251 DITQIIRKLVG
+251 DITQIIRKVVS
-262 ALNDPVTV
+262 ALDEPVTI
-270 DGQSV
+270 DGQTIGV
-275 VVSASLGVAT
+275 NASLGVAT
-285 YPEAGDSPENLM
+285 YPEAGDTADNML

-318 DRQLHIT
+318 DRQLHIS
-325 AGYQLRLEADLRNA
+325 AGYQLRLEADLRSA

-398 VIEQACKRL
+398 VIEQACQRL
-407 QTSAELGFPGLV
+407 QESAELGFPGLV

-513 ELGHS
+513 ELGNS

-565 YARPMPWQDLV
+565 YARPMPWNDLV
-576 HFLHNRSQAACLQQ
+576 QFLNNRGQAACLQQ

>member
-1 MLFFTDYQALL
+1 
-12 MTLPME
+12 MTLPLE
-18 TMSSSQVRLL
+18 TVGHDQLRLL
-28 VLTPEYPDFLW
+28 VLTPDYADFLW
-39 LQSLLAAD
+39 LTALLAND
-47 QELLPDLVWCPDL
+47 PETSPDSTWCPDL
-60 IDCDDLIRHTHFDVI
+60 VDCDDLIRNATFDVI
-75 LWDCVFHGDSE
+75 VWDCVFHGGSE
-86 AAFLDYLNVAS
+86 TAFLQYLAVAS
-97 NDKPV
+97 EGRPV
-102 LALSGET
+102 LALS
-109 SAERAPEL
+109 AEASRDRAQEL
-117 MASGAADYLCR
+117 FASGAADYLSR
-128 QSLDSWS
+128 QELDRWS
-135 LARSVKC
+135 LRRAVKF
-142 LWYRGQLVGSAH
+142 LWYREQLANSAH
-154 GHLGR
+154 TQLGR
-159 EVASGFINRDL
+159 GVASGFINRDL

-180 RAERGGHRLA
+180 RAQRGSYRLA
-190 LLHLNLDDFRSF
+190 LLHLFIDDFRSI
-202 NESFGYQKSDQ
+202 NESFGYLKSDQ
-213 LVLKLA
+213 LMIKLA
-219 ERLRHSL
+219 SQVRHGL

-239 LAIIVEKVEDSL
+239 LAIIVEKIEDSL
-251 DITQIIRKLVG
+251 DITQIIRKVVG
-262 ALNDPVTV
+262 ALDEPISI

-318 DRQLHIT
+318 DRQLHIS

-339 LRGNELE
+339 LRGDELE
-346 LYYQPRIDLAT
+346 LYYQPRIDLASDD
-357 EEVRG
+357 VRG
-362 VECLLRWNHPER
+362 VECLLRWNHPKR

-407 QTSAELGFPGLV
+407 KESAELGFPGLV

-466 YAQRCLREL
+466 YAKRCLREL

-490 FSSLSNLQH
+490 FSSLSHLQD

-513 ELGHS
+513 ALGES
-518 ADAEHIIRAII
+518 AGAEHIIRAII

-540 AEGVETEGQLEF
+540 AEGVETESQLEF

-565 YARPMPWQDLV
+565 YARPMPWADLV
-576 HFLHNRSQAACLQQ
+576 QFLNKRGQSACLQL